1 MYSSEIVLRAGP
13 DCVLLGS
20 IPGIVSIISA
30 WFSHIQTTFPR
41 DTWVQVYT
49 DGSSQNGTQN
59 GGAGIYIQYPSEPEE
74 RISLPVGAHSTELK
88 AETIALQKAFS
99 AMMQRTNTPQKI
111 VFFTD
116 SLSLIN
122 TLISNNDKELNQLY
136 SNLSDLNRTNTVVI
150 QWVPS
155 HCKLHG
161 NEEADSLAKTG
172 SRETQIDRSTS
183 YKEEKSLIKKHQQNQ
198 WNANHPCHNKADPY
212 HKLNRKEQVIIF
224 RLRTGHN
231 KLQYHLF
238 NKFKVGETDLC
249 SCTTDSQTVEHI
261 LQSYPLL

>member
-1 MYSSEIVLRAGP
+1 
-13 DCVLLGS
+13 
-20 IPGIVSIISA
+20 
-30 WFSHIQTTFPR
+30 
-41 DTWVQVYT
+41 
-49 DGSSQNGTQN
+49 
-59 GGAGIYIQYPSEPEE
+59 
-74 RISLPVGAHSTELK
+74 
-88 AETIALQKAFS
+88 
-99 AMMQRTNTPQKI
+99 MMERTNTPQKI
-111 VFFTD
+111 VFLTG
-116 SLSLIN
+116 SLSLIK

-136 SNLSDLNRTNTVVI
+136 SNLSDLNHTNTVVI

-231 KLQYHLF
+231 RLQYHLF

-261 LQSYPLL
+261 LQSCPLYEELRHRHWPEPDQATVAQKLFGSLEDLRRTTAFVEDSRLVI